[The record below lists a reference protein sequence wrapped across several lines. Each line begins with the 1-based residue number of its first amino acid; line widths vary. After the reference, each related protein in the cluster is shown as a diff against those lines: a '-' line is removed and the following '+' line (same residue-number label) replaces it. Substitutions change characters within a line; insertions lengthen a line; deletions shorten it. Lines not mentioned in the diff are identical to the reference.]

1 MVANWSLHET
11 DRKTDTKLNFSKAR
25 NTGSSSQVVSFR
37 DSEIFLPTF
46 GNENGQ
52 ARVTAFLTSRQNMAS
67 SCIMPGQRLGL
78 FASLYLS
85 LWGHGGSVSMGS
97 EKEE

>member
-11 DRKTDTKLNFSKAR
+11 DRKTDTKLNLSKGR

-37 DSEIFLPTF
+37 DSETFLPTF
-46 GNENGQ
+46 GKENSN
-52 ARVTAFLTSRQNMAS
+52 AYVSIFLTSRQNMA
-67 SCIMPGQRLGL
+67 ITPGQRLGL

-85 LWGHGGSVSMGS
+85 HWGDLLHPKAMLEGQ
-97 EKEE
+97 